1 MLRLVLDAMQPL
13 NISDHPLR
21 FVEGATWYSEA
32 RLTSPFLR
40 KSKKE
45 LPNQEKD
52 TLGEG
57 YTNADGVIGHFI
69 FRDGTKAGLTLAKGA
84 RQFIVVEAKLLSNL
98 SAGTTNALTY
108 NQAARNIAC
117 MAETIRQGH
126 MAVADF
132 ESVGFFVVAP
142 KDQLEKKGRRN
153 SQVYLSREAITQA
166 TEDRLESYK
175 NALRYDANLMK
186 WNEIFNT
193 LLSRIAPKD
202 RVPALSWEDII
213 HSISEADQKSGEILQ
228 SFYNSCL
235 GHARTRP
242 YPVIMKPVTTSNPVI

>member
-1 MLRLVLDAMQPL
+1 VIPVRLIEILKSCESNDNRKHRFPPTELFNEGWMLRLVLDALQSL
-13 NISDHPLR
+13 NINDHPLR

-57 YTNADGVIGHFI
+57 YTNADGVIGHFT
-69 FRDGTKAGLTLAKGA
+69 FRDGTKAGLTLPKGA

-126 MAVADF
+126 MTVADF

-142 KDQLEKKGRRN
+142 KDQLEKKARRN
-153 SQVYLSREAITQA
+153 SQAYLSREAITQA
-166 TEDRLESYK
+166 IEDRLVSYK

-186 WNEIFNT
+186 WNEIFNA
-193 LLSRIAPKD
+193 LLNRIAPGD
-202 RVPALSWEDII
+202 RVPALSW
-213 HSISEADQKSGEILQ
+213 
-228 SFYNSCL
+228 
-235 GHARTRP
+235 T
-242 YPVIMKPVTTSNPVI
+242 M